1 MYKIYNNEIKITNN
15 LKGGVSLAGT
25 NTNLLGLIHQSKKDI
40 FDSDT
45 PAMFI
50 TNGKLKTE
58 DLKHLVPLD
67 GYAIDF
73 ENYEPNMQKEI
84 VNDVARLKDIL
95 ITKSEI
101 IDNGNLKS
109 NEKLNKNILKYAMS
123 FAKEIELFENG
134 KLLTDT
140 EYKNK
145 FADPTTI
152 TGANKQNKETFV
164 NTTIGEIFQLVP
176 KIEILMKAYPE
187 TTSECKNMYAKI
199 KKVHKLPHWV
209 GFGGGYDSLNYC
221 LNGGTLSTLIRVP
234 NLTNYF
240 KSQLSVVEARL
251 RNSNK
256 TLSAVTKTQIQTVI
270 DQLEK
275 HENFLKDT
283 FELLKNSHLIDENKI
298 DMTLHK
304 DKLEKAKVSLR
315 KHGRYSNVLQDI
327 IKTILD
333 VQKSNFPAKK
343 YFA

>member
-1 MYKIYNNEIKITNN
+1 MG
-15 LKGGVSLAGT
+15 GGVSLAGD
-25 NTNLLGLIHQSKKDI
+25 NKNLPTLIHQSKKDI
-40 FDSDT
+40 FDGTNFNTTSDS
-45 PAMFI
+45 P
-50 TNGKLKTE
+50 LLTE
-58 DLKHLVPLD
+58 DLKHLVPLN

-84 VNDVARLKDIL
+84 VNDVARLKEVL
-95 ITKSEI
+95 KNNQEI
-101 IDNGNLKS
+101 FENDGKKLKS

-221 LNGGTLSTLIRVP
+221 LNGGTLSTLIR
-234 NLTNYF
+234 
-240 KSQLSVVEARL
+240 
-251 RNSNK
+251 
-256 TLSAVTKTQIQTVI
+256 
-270 DQLEK
+270 
-275 HENFLKDT
+275 
-283 FELLKNSHLIDENKI
+283 
-298 DMTLHK
+298 
-304 DKLEKAKVSLR
+304 
-315 KHGRYSNVLQDI
+315 
-327 IKTILD
+327 
-333 VQKSNFPAKK
+333 
-343 YFA
+343 